1 MTSRQRLPNRRQCES
16 FRFLHSGVEFT
27 GSVGFY
33 EDGRIAEVFTS
44 CDRTTSPIE
53 SIARDAAIIL
63 SIGLQYGAD
72 LAVLRGALTRDDSD
86 GPASVIGALLDAIAG
101 LRKGEA

>member
-1 MTSRQRLPNRRQCES
+1 
-16 FRFLHSGVEFT
+16 VEFT

-72 LAVLRGALTRDDSD
+72 LAILRGALTRDDSN
-86 GPASVIGALLDAIAG
+86 GPASVIGALLDAIV
-101 LRKGEA
+101 EVP